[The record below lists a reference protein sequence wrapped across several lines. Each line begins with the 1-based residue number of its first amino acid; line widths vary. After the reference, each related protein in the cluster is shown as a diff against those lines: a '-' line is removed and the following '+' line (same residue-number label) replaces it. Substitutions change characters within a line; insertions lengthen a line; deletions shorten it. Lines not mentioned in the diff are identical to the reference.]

1 MLLSLRA
8 VRPLVAAKRVEFEV
22 SMSAGNQFGLRSS
35 CGGRLTLLRLAA
47 AGALIACQSSA
58 LAEPEPSNSELAA
71 ARTLGIEGVKLAS
84 SGQCSEAVRLLERAA
99 ELYAAPTILLPL
111 ARCQISMGRLVDG
124 VAVLKRILDT
134 ELPAD
139 ASKQFVDAQAEA
151 VALLSTTL
159 PRVPRVSI
167 SIEVLG
173 DVQPQ
178 VLVDGKPVPPSH
190 LAALTLDPG
199 SHKLTAKA
207 PGYKLEHKAILIKE
221 GDRQNVVFTLEPEP
235 IPETT
240 DQEPISAQPP
250 TVEPEAPDQT
260 LGWVSLGIGG
270 AGLVAGSVFGIVAS
284 GKEKQLN
291 KDCPNGRC
299 PQRLDAEL
307 SNTKAYALGSTIGF
321 AVGILGLGVGS
332 YLLFFDQPSAV
343 APSGRARAPR
353 LGAFIGSQQL
363 GLAGEF

>member
-1 MLLSLRA
+1 
-8 VRPLVAAKRVEFEV
+8 
-22 SMSAGNQFGLRSS
+22 MSGGNQHGVASL
-35 CGGRLTLLRLAA
+35 GGRRRTLLRLAA
-47 AGALIACQSSA
+47 IGALVACQSGA
-58 LAEPEPSNSELAA
+58 LADSEPSDSELTA

-84 SGQCSEAVRLLERAA
+84 AGKCEEAVRLLERAA

-111 ARCQISMGRLVDG
+111 ARCQIGMGRLVDG
-124 VAVLKRILDT
+124 VAVLKRILDA

-151 VALLSTTL
+151 ESLLSTTL

-178 VLVDGKPVPPSH
+178 VLVDGKPV
-190 LAALTLDPG
+190 LASNLASLTLDPG
-199 SHKLTAKA
+199 KHRITAKA
-207 PGYKLEHKAILIKE
+207 PGYTLEHKEIVVKE
-221 GDRQNVVFTLEPEP
+221 GGRQDLVFTLQPEP
-235 IPETT
+235 IPETPER
-240 DQEPISAQPP
+240 EPKLDKPEP
-250 TVEPEAPDQT
+250 LEPEPQDQT
-260 LGWVSLGIGG
+260 LAWVILGIGG
-270 AGLVAGSVFGIVAS
+270 AGVVAGSVFGIIAA
-284 GKEKQLN
+284 GKEDQLN

-299 PQRLDAEL
+299 PRQLDAEL

-332 YLLFFDQPSAV
+332 YFLFFDQASADSPPQ
-343 APSGRARAPR
+343 ARRARGSQATQQPR
-353 LGAFIGSQQL
+353 LGAFISGQQL